1 MSALL
6 TAGLVTAGAT
16 LAGQGINAYSA
27 GRMNKRAEKFA
38 WKMYDKQRGDALSD
52 WEMTNAYNDPSA
64 QMERLQNAGLNPNL
78 VYGNG
83 ATTESAPVRGS
94 SASSPN
100 FKPVQ
105 MDLGSVVQQ
114 AMATKQLQANIA
126 RTEAETDAIN
136 SRTVSQRFQNALNDA
151 IGIDKM
157 WERYSNESDIIAN
170 KFNKENL
177 EFEAWKAGAISE
189 NGLSKN
195 SPVVRAIRAGYETA
209 EQQLKQAKVQEDIS
223 RATAIIKN
231 FEANLAKQG
240 VSPNSPWYVKFL
252 GDLLMSTGLLN
263 KLNPF

>member
-1 MSALL
+1 MSAIV
-6 TAGLVTAGAT
+6 AGGIAAAGA
-16 LAGQGINAYSA
+16 LLGQGVSAYSA
-27 GRMNKRAEKFA
+27 GKMNKRAEKFA
-38 WKMYDKQRGDALSD
+38 WKMYDKQRNDALSD
-52 WEMTNAYNDPSA
+52 WEMTNAYNDPSS
-64 QMERLQNAGLNPNL
+64 QMQRLQNAGLNPNL

-83 ATTESAPVRGS
+83 ATTESASVRGS
-94 SASSPN
+94 SVSSPN

-136 SRTVSQRFQNALNDA
+136 ARTVSQRFQNGVNEA
-151 IGIDKM
+151 IGIEKM
-157 WERYSNESDIIAN
+157 WERYSNESDMIAN
-170 KFNKENL
+170 KFQKENL
-177 EFEAWKAGAISE
+177 EFEAWKSGALTD
-189 NGLSKN
+189 GAVSKN
-195 SPVVRAIRAGYETA
+195 SPVVRAIRAGYDSA
-209 EQQLKQAKVQEDIS
+209 VQQLKQAKVQEDIS

-252 GDLLMSTGLLN
+252 GDLLQSTGLLN